1 MQNVRYVVN
10 NARFDIMPEEDSDGE
25 AITPSKP
32 NPFVLTKSE
41 YLAQKNQDS
50 SRRRS
55 SARKGSIS
63 FSQSNMRRDSVL
75 RRQNMRL
82 GGLRVITAGGV
93 MSGVDAALYLVS
105 AHVSVESGENA
116 AEWLNF
122 PWSKG
127 VVINSVD
134 V

>member
-1 MQNVRYVVN
+1 
-10 NARFDIMPEEDSDGE
+10 
-25 AITPSKP
+25 
-32 NPFVLTKSE
+32 
-41 YLAQKNQDS
+41 
-50 SRRRS
+50 
-55 SARKGSIS
+55 
-63 FSQSNMRRDSVL
+63 
-75 RRQNMRL
+75 MRL